1 MKENYKDQAPA
12 LVYEF
17 LSYMLIERGYSKES
31 VYSYFTD
38 LRLFFRFALSK
49 KQGLALDEMETV
61 DISKLD
67 LEFIEHISRRDVS
80 GFLTWL
86 VMEKQVKEPT
96 RNRKI
101 SVLKSFFHFLVEQEY
116 LEKNIMLQIKTT
128 KIRKTLPKYLEER
141 EIELLLSEINGTFWI
156 RDTAIIML
164 MMSSGLRVSEVV
176 GLDLKSLKRTS
187 ISVLGKGNKE
197 RQVYLSPKTMES
209 LKDYLEIRPFV
220 ESEAL
225 FLSSRKGRLSI
236 EAVQKMTK
244 IYLTRIGKGDYSCHK
259 LRHTAATQL
268 LQSGANL
275 REIQEILGH
284 ESISTTEIYTHVSN
298 DDLQRVAENLR
309 Y

>member
-1 MKENYKDQAPA
+1 MERNYKELAPA
-12 LVYEF
+12 VVYEF
-17 LSYMLIERGYSKES
+17 LCYMQIERGYSKES
-31 VYSYFTD
+31 VYSYFSD
-38 LRLFFRFALSK
+38 LRMFFRFSLSK
-49 KQGLALDEMETV
+49 KQGLVPMKTV
-61 DISKLD
+61 DISMVD
-67 LEFIEHISRRDVS
+67 LAFIRTISRKDVS
-80 GFLTWL
+80 EFLTWL

-101 SVLKSFFHFLVEQEY
+101 SVLKSFFHFLTEQEY
-116 LEKNIMLQIKTT
+116 LEKNIMTQIKTT
-128 KIRKTLPKYLEER
+128 KIRKTLPKYLEEGD
-141 EIELLLSEINGTFWI
+141 IELLLSEINGVHWM

-164 MMSSGLRVSEVV
+164 MLSGGLRVSEVV
-176 GLDLKSLKRTS
+176 GLNLRSLKRNS

-209 LKDYLEIRPFV
+209 VKEYLEIRPFV
-220 ESEAL
+220 ESDAL

-298 DDLQRVAENLR
+298 DDLQRVAENLH